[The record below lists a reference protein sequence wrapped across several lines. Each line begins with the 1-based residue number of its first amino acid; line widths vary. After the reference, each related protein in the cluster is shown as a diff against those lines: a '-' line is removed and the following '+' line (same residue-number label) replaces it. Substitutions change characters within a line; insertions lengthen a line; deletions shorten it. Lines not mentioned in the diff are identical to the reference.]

1 MHRASVSMLARLS
14 GTGFWAAMDV
24 PTDEPVV

>member
-1 MHRASVSMLARLS
+1 MYCASVSMLAKVS
-14 GTGFWAAMDV
+14 GIGFRAGMDV